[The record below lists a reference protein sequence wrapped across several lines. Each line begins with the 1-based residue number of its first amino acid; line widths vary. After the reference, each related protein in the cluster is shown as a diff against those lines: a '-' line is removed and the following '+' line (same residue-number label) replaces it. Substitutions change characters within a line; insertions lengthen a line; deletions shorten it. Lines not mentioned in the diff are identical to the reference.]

1 MDGIIDALA
10 EQNAELAG
18 MLAGRSD
25 DEAHLPSAC
34 AGWSVSDVV
43 LHLAQSNEIAHASVE
58 NRLFEGAMDFGGLG
72 DTVVGDV
79 DEWVE
84 LSVAA
89 ERGQPWAKVRE
100 RWEQSVENLQDAFR
114 AGDPSAR
121 VQWVAGEMAA
131 RTLATTRL
139 AETWIHSGDVAY
151 GFGITPAPSE
161 RLVHVAR
168 LAWRTLPYAF
178 ARDGRDPPGPV
189 AFALVGP
196 SGNAWNFGTDAG
208 APTTIRGPG
217 VDLCLVA
224 SRRVEPGDSALV
236 GEGPDADAVLEL
248 VRTWA

>member
-1 MDGIIDALA
+1 VDEIIDALT
-10 EQNAELAG
+10 EQNAELAA
-18 MLAGRSD
+18 LLTGRSED
-25 DEAHLPSAC
+25 DAHLPSAC
-34 AGWSVSDVV
+34 AGWTVSDVV
-43 LHLAQSNEIAHASVE
+43 LHLAQTNEIAQASVE
-58 NRLFEGAMDFGGLG
+58 HRFFESAMGFGGSG
-72 DTVVGDV
+72 DTIVSNV
-79 DEWVE
+79 DEWAD

-89 ERGQPWAKVRE
+89 ERDQPWAKVRE
-100 RWEQSVENLQDAFR
+100 RWEESVENLLDAFR
-114 AGDPSAR
+114 AGNPSAR

-139 AETWIHSGDVAY
+139 AETWIHTGDVAY
-151 GFGITPAPSE
+151 GFGITPAPGE

-178 ARDGRDPPGPV
+178 TRDGRDPPGPV
-189 AFALVGP
+189 AFELVGP
-196 SGNAWNFGTDAG
+196 SGSAWTFGTGAG

-224 SRRVEPGDSALV
+224 SRRVRPADSALV

>member
-1 MDGIIDALA
+1 MDGIIDALT
-10 EQNAELAG
+10 EQNAELAA

-34 AGWSVSDVV
+34 TGWSVSDVV
-43 LHLAQSNEIAHASVE
+43 LHLAQSNESAQASVE

-139 AETWIHSGDVAY
+139 
-151 GFGITPAPSE
+151 
-161 RLVHVAR
+161 
-168 LAWRTLPYAF
+168 
-178 ARDGRDPPGPV
+178 
-189 AFALVGP
+189 
-196 SGNAWNFGTDAG
+196 
-208 APTTIRGPG
+208 
-217 VDLCLVA
+217 
-224 SRRVEPGDSALV
+224 
-236 GEGPDADAVLEL
+236 
-248 VRTWA
+248 

>member
-1 MDGIIDALA
+1 VDGISDALA
-10 EQNAELAG
+10 EQNAELAEQ
-18 MLAGRSD
+18 LTGRSE

-43 LHLAQSNEIAHASVE
+43 LHLAQTNEIAQASVE
-58 NRLFEGAMDFGGLG
+58 NRFFDAAMGFGGSG
-72 DTVVGDV
+72 ETIIGNV
-79 DEWVE
+79 DEWAD

-89 ERGQPWAKVRE
+89 ERDHPWAKVRE

-139 AETWIHSGDVAY
+139 AETWIHTGDVAY

-161 RLVHVAR
+161 RLLHVAR

-178 ARDGRDPPGPV
+178 TRDGRDPPGPV
-189 AFALVGP
+189 AFALIGP

-224 SRRVEPGDSALV
+224 SRRVAPGDSALV
-236 GEGPDADAVLEL
+236 GEGPDAEAVLEL